1 VYAGLCGGDQ
11 VLTPFVRSSLL
22 AVVTALATPSCG
34 NGGSASPGPGAGG
47 AGSGGNG
54 GASGSRTNGGSP
66 AASGGKAGAGAA
78 AGELAGGGSGV
89 EGGGTAALPAGG
101 SAGANNAAAGGNPD
115 PGAGGGAG
123 GTTGGTGPAAGAGGS
138 SGASGGGAQKG
149 PWTPAFETITLSSRF
164 YSEGADIGDIDNDG
178 VLDLLAGPVWYKGPE
193 FMPGGELFSPPELER
208 DQYAVFFLAFLDDLD
223 GDGYLDVLGVGDAGG
238 GNGSGN
244 PNSHWY
250 KNPGAQ
256 GGTWTKQTLYQGLVS
271 NESPAY
277 LDLVGDERRELVFMT
292 ERKLGY
298 AQPGATPADPWTF
311 TAVSGTTMFG
321 TPYVHGLGVGDVD
334 GDGRKDIVERS
345 GWWKQPATLGGA
357 WERHEVD
364 FGAPLANS
372 RPNNWGGAQMHV
384 FDVDGDGDS
393 DVVTSLAAHAYGLVW
408 HEQQDALDTF
418 EAHTILP
425 TAAGSEN
432 LSQLHALSVADI
444 NGDGLLD
451 LVTGK
456 RYYAHPSTNPDPG
469 TEDSPEIRWFELTRN
484 GASATFTSRT
494 IHAASGVGCN
504 FTIRDVDG
512 NGRPD
517 VFIANKHGAF
527 LHRQ

>member
-1 VYAGLCGGDQ
+1 LGG
-11 VLTPFVRSSLL
+11 T
-22 AVVTALATPSCG
+22 
-34 NGGSASPGPGAGG
+34 
-47 AGSGGNG
+47 G
-54 GASGSRTNGGSP
+54 GASGSRTDGGSP

-78 AGELAGGGSGV
+78 AGGLAGGGNGV

-101 SAGANNAAAGGNPD
+101 SAGANNAAAGGNPE

-138 SGASGGGAQKG
+138 SGASGGTAQKG
-149 PWTPAFETITLSSRF
+149 PWTPAFETTTLSSRF

-256 GGTWTKQTLYQGLVS
+256 GGSWTKQTLYQGLVS

-277 LDLVGDERRELVFMT
+277 VDLVGDERRELVFMT
-292 ERKLGY
+292 DRQLGY

-364 FGAPLANS
+364 FGAPLGNS

-393 DVVTSLAAHAYGLVW
+393 DVITSLAAHAYGLVW

-425 TAAGSEN
+425 TTAGSEN

-469 TEDSPEIRWFELTRN
+469 TEDSPEIRWFELTRS

-517 VFIANKHGAF
+517 VFIANKHGVF